1 MASDL
6 CTRRLARELKSIQ
19 KSPLTD
25 PTVYTTPLENNL
37 LEWHYVI
44 EGSKDSPYEGGYYW
58 GEFSEEPAAKSKSNA
73 RAVLLLYVFLVCFH
87 LCPLLSFCT
96 VDTIYYALPLMLIYH
111 VHVPVFCTNNFLS
124 IGKLIFPK
132 QYPLKPPS
140 VMMLTPNGRFK
151 TNRRLCLSMSDFH
164 PESWNPMWSVST
176 IITGLISFMV
186 ETAPT
191 LGSIETSTTQ
201 KHFFAKHSLE
211 YNVKDAQFQKLFPE
225 LVEKHKQL
233 MEERIKT
240 MGEQSFAKEREEMN
254 RLMKRSSSEKGGREF
269 GLQGLLATFAGIV
282 ALVSIFF
289 AMRTL

>member
-1 MASDL
+1 
-6 CTRRLARELKSIQ
+6 
-19 KSPLTD
+19 
-25 PTVYTTPLENNL
+25 
-37 LEWHYVI
+37 
-44 EGSKDSPYEGGYYW
+44 
-58 GEFSEEPAAKSKSNA
+58 
-73 RAVLLLYVFLVCFH
+73 
-87 LCPLLSFCT
+87 
-96 VDTIYYALPLMLIYH
+96 
-111 VHVPVFCTNNFLS
+111 
-124 IGKLIFPK
+124 
-132 QYPLKPPS
+132 
-140 VMMLTPNGRFK
+140 
-151 TNRRLCLSMSDFH
+151 
-164 PESWNPMWSVST
+164 MWSVST

-240 MGEQSFAKEREEMN
+240 MGEQTFAKEREEMN